1 MFPVLIEPDS
11 GIRRSALQQW
21 MESHGVDTRMVW
33 TGNVTRQPAFR
44 DKPHRQPSLG
54 LPNADRVM
62 EWGLIL
68 PNNHS
73 MTDDDCGYIGECL
86 ERFLAQQGLA

>member
-1 MFPVLIEPDS
+1 METN
-11 GIRRSALQQW
+11 GI
-21 MESHGVDTRMVW
+21 DTRMVW
-33 TGNVTRQPAFR
+33 TGNVTRQPMLRGREFTV
-44 DKPHRQPSLG
+44 PEGG

-73 MTDDDCGYIGECL
+73 LNDEDCAYIGETV
-86 ERFLAQQGLA
+86 EAFLVAKGLI

>member
-1 MFPVLIEPDS
+1 VPD
-11 GIRRSALQQW
+11 
-21 MESHGVDTRMVW
+21 T
-33 TGNVTRQPAFR
+33 
-44 DKPHRQPSLG
+44 G

-73 MTDDDCGYIGECL
+73 LTDSDCHYIGETT
-86 ERFLAQQGLA
+86 EAFLAEKGLI

>member
-1 MFPVLIEPDS
+1 MKDQVTSYRDLPVILYQVQSKYRDEARPRS
-11 GIRRSALQQW
+11 GVLRGR
-21 MESHGVDTRMVW
+21 E
-33 TGNVTRQPAFR
+33 FR
-44 DKPHRQPSLG
+44 VPEAG

-73 MTDDDCGYIGECL
+73 LNDDDCNYIGETV
-86 ERFLAQQGLA
+86 EAFLTDKGLI